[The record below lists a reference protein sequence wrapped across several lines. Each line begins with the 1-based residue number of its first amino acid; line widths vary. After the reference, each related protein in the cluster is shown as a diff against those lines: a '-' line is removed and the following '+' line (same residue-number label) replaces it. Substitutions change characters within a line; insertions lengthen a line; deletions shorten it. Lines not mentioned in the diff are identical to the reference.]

1 MRDEEQENIVEA
13 DVTEEAAQGVSE
25 GVTEDISEE
34 ASEETELEA
43 NAEEAAAEEEV
54 AVLPVEAEHIRIVEA
69 VLFAAE
75 EPLDVPNIKD
85 KLPEGA
91 DVGAILALLV
101 EKYEGAG
108 FTLQKVG
115 RKWTFRT
122 APDLAHALQ
131 KHVVQQ
137 RRLSRAAL
145 ETLAIVAYHQP
156 VTRAEIEDIRGVS
169 VSKGTLDVLL
179 ESDWVKIRGRRRVPG
194 RPVTYGTSDQ
204 FLLHFGL
211 ETLSDLPGLDELKAA
226 GLLDDRLP
234 PGFAVPA
241 PSADT
246 DPDED
251 PLADGDDGSDEE
263 LAPLEM
269 DLPEEAHEAQ
279 QAAPNA
285 EDGASA

>member
-1 MRDEEQENIVEA
+1 MQNEEQQDEA
-13 DVTEEAAQGVSE
+13 VAQE
-25 GVTEDISEE
+25 K
-34 ASEETELEA
+34 L
-43 NAEEAAAEEEV
+43 
-54 AVLPVEAEHIRIVEA
+54 LPVEPEHIRIVEA

-91 DVGAILALLV
+91 DVDAILEMLV
-101 EKYEGAG
+101 EKYAEAG

-115 RKWTFRT
+115 KKWTFKT
-122 APDLAHALQ
+122 APDMAHALQ

-179 ESDWVKIRGRRRVPG
+179 ESAWVKIRGRRRVPG

-211 ETLSDLPGLDELKAA
+211 ETLSDLPGIDELKAA

-234 PGFAVPA
+234 PGFAVPS
-241 PSADT
+241 PSGDS

-251 PLADGDDGSDEE
+251 PLADGDDGSEEE

-269 DLPEEAHEAQ
+269 DLPEEAHQAQ
-279 QAAPNA
+279 N

>member
-1 MRDEEQENIVEA
+1 MQDEEQQNEA
-13 DVTEEAAQGVSE
+13 V
-25 GVTEDISEE
+25 
-34 ASEETELEA
+34 
-43 NAEEAAAEEEV
+43 AEV
-54 AVLPVEAEHIRIVEA
+54 QLLPVEPEHMRIVEA

-85 KLPEGA
+85 KLPEGV
-91 DVGAILALLV
+91 DVDAILEMLV
-101 EKYEGAG
+101 EKYETAG

-115 RKWTFRT
+115 KKWTFKT

-179 ESDWVKIRGRRRVPG
+179 ESAWVKIRGRRRVPG

-234 PGFAVPA
+234 PGFAVPT
-241 PSADT
+241 PNSDS

-251 PLADGDDGSDEE
+251 PLADGDDGSEEE

-269 DLPEEAHEAQ
+269 DLPEEAHQAQ
-279 QAAPNA
+279 N

>member
-1 MRDEEQENIVEA
+1 MSD
-13 DVTEEAAQGVSE
+13 AQSSD
-25 GVTEDISEE
+25 TQ
-34 ASEETELEA
+34 TL
-43 NAEEAAAEEEV
+43 
-54 AVLPVEAEHIRIVEA
+54 LPIEAEHIRIVEA

-85 KLPEGA
+85 KLPDGA
-91 DVGAILALLV
+91 DVEGILQAV
-101 EKYEGAG
+101 ADKYATAG
-108 FTLQKVG
+108 FTLQKLG
-115 RKWTFRT
+115 KKWTFKT

-179 ESDWVKIRGRRRVPG
+179 ESAWVKIRGRRRVPG

-211 ETLSDLPGLDELKAA
+211 ESLKDLPGLDELKAA

-241 PSADT
+241 PNSDG

-251 PLADGDDGSDEE
+251 PLADGDDGSEEE

-269 DLPEEAHEAQ
+269 DLPEEAQNNHS
-279 QAAPNA
+279 

>member
-1 MRDEEQENIVEA
+1 MSD
-13 DVTEEAAQGVSE
+13 DVQ
-25 GVTEDISEE
+25 DI
-34 ASEETELEA
+34 EL
-43 NAEEAAAEEEV
+43 
-54 AVLPVEAEHIRIVEA
+54 LPVEAKHVRVVEA

-75 EPLDVPNIKD
+75 EPLDRANIAD
-85 KLPEGA
+85 KLPQGA
-91 DVGAILALLV
+91 DLDAILTQLN
-101 EKYEGAG
+101 EKYETSG
-108 FTLQKVG
+108 FTLQQIGK
-115 RKWTFRT
+115 KWTFRT

-145 ETLAIVAYHQP
+145 ETLAIIAYHQP

-179 ESDWVKIRGRRRVPG
+179 ESQWVKIRGRRRVPG
-194 RPVTYGTSDQ
+194 RPVTYGTSDG

-211 ETLSDLPGLDELKAA
+211 ESLKDLPGLEELKAA

-241 PSADT
+241 PDPDS

-251 PLADGDDGSDEE
+251 PLAEGDDGSEE

-269 DLPEEAHEAQ
+269 DLPDNI
-279 QAAPNA
+279 PSD
-285 EDGASA
+285 EDGATA

>member
-1 MRDEEQENIVEA
+1 MQEEQNNEAVDEVDEAVESV
-13 DVTEEAAQGVSE
+13 DTVDTV
-25 GVTEDISEE
+25 
-34 ASEETELEA
+34 ET
-43 NAEEAAAEEEV
+43 
-54 AVLPVEAEHIRIVEA
+54 LPIEAEHIRIVEA

-75 EPLDVPNIKD
+75 EPLDIANIAD

-91 DVGAILALLV
+91 DVAGILQMIG
-101 EKYEGAG
+101 EKYETAG
-108 FTLQKVG
+108 FTLQKIG

-122 APDLAHALQ
+122 ATDLAHALQ

-179 ESDWVKIRGRRRVPG
+179 ESEWVKIRGRRRVPG
-194 RPVTYGTSDQ
+194 RPVTYGTSDN

-211 ETLSDLPGLDELKAA
+211 ESLKDLPGLEELKAA

-241 PSADT
+241 PNPDE

-251 PLADGDDGSDEE
+251 PLVAGDDGSDE

-269 DLPEEAHEAQ
+269 DLPEGVDPSDGAGDDL
-279 QAAPNA
+279 P

>member
-1 MRDEEQENIVEA
+1 MRDEEQQDIV
-13 DVTEEAAQGVSE
+13 
-25 GVTEDISEE
+25 
-34 ASEETELEA
+34 ELEA
-43 NAEEAAAEEEV
+43 DEADAGQGKEETLEETSEAEL
-54 AVLPVEAEHIRIVEA
+54 LPVEPEHIRIVEA

-91 DVGAILALLV
+91 DVEMILAQV
-101 EKYEGAG
+101 AEKYEAAG
-108 FTLQKVG
+108 FTLQRVG
-115 RKWTFRT
+115 RKWTFKT

-156 VTRAEIEDIRGVS
+156 VTRAEIEDIRCVS

-179 ESDWVKIRGRRRVPG
+179 ESEWVKIRGRRRVPG
-194 RPVTYGTSDQ
+194 RPVTYGTTDQ

-211 ETLSDLPGLDELKAA
+211 ETLSDLPGIDELKAA

-234 PGFAVPA
+234 PGFAVPS
-241 PSADT
+241 PSADAN
-246 DPDED
+246 PDED
-251 PLADGDDGSDEE
+251 PLADGDDGSEEE

-269 DLPEEAHEAQ
+269 DLPEEAHQAQ
-279 QAAPNA
+279 N